1 MTDARTDARSGML
14 ADLLIAVAFLVV
26 GLSIGPLVAVAPA
39 LAVVGAGGALLV
51 LLAVWRPVEAVA
63 GYVLLNPLLVG
74 LDRGAVVPFLRLNEV
89 LLLPLLAGL
98 FVVLLRR
105 WARKGWA
112 IAWRGDGIDVA
123 VLALAFTGSVTTLVW
138 NFARNREITAD
149 DLLYAVS
156 LWKLVV
162 LYAVVR
168 LVVRDPRSVRR
179 TLTAVVVSACLV
191 GVIGVLQALG
201 VGPVIDVLSALIP
214 VGDEGYT
221 YDGGRAMATVG
232 NPIAFGDI
240 MIFGAIVAAA
250 LAWRVPGRSRLLWA
264 VAAAL
269 CLCTLASG
277 QVSIVLGLAVA
288 ALSFAIV
295 TRTVGRVVIGACALL
310 AVAAVVLQ
318 PILDARLSDSDP
330 STGLPSSWTGRYG
343 RLENLQQYFLPD
355 IGTDFNWVFG
365 VRTAGRAEGQEFWRP
380 WVYIE
385 SGYVWALWTGG
396 LLLLVAVAALLVSA
410 VRAGRRLVASTDPT
424 TSAVGI
430 ALVTLACTLAFLMI
444 FDPHLTFRGGSE
456 LLFVLLALGAALDA
470 RTRRPDRSDDLEVP
484 HAVA

>member
-1 MTDARTDARSGML
+1 
-14 ADLLIAVAFLVV
+14 
-26 GLSIGPLVAVAPA
+26 
-39 LAVVGAGGALLV
+39 
-51 LLAVWRPVEAVA
+51 VA
-63 GYVLLNPLLVG
+63 GYVVLNPLLVG
-74 LDRGAVVPFLRLNEV
+74 LDRGALVPFLRLNEV
-89 LLLPLLAGL
+89 LLLPLIAGL
-98 FVVLLRR
+98 SVVLLRR
-105 WARKGWA
+105 WARSGWTV
-112 IAWRGDGIDVA
+112 AWRGDGMDAA
-123 VLALAFTGSVTTLVW
+123 VVALAFTGSVTTLVW
-138 NFARNREITAD
+138 NFARDREITTD

-168 LVVRDPRSVRR
+168 LVVQGPWAVRR
-179 TLTAVVVSACLV
+179 TLTAVLVSAGLV

-201 VGPVIDVLSALIP
+201 VGPVIDVLSSLIP
-214 VGDEGYT
+214 VGEEGYT
-221 YDGGRAMATVG
+221 YTGGRAMATVG

-240 MIFGAIVAAA
+240 VLFGAVVAAS
-250 LAWRVPGRSRLLWA
+250 LAWRVPGRTRLLWA

-288 ALSFAIV
+288 ALTFAIV
-295 TRTVGRVVIGACALL
+295 TRTVGRVVIGGVALL

-343 RLENLQQYFLPD
+343 RLANLREYFLPD
-355 IGTDFNWVFG
+355 IGADFNWVFG

-385 SGYVWALWTGG
+385 SGYVWALWTVG
-396 LLLLVAVAALLVSA
+396 LLLLVAVVALLVAA

-430 ALVTLACTLAFLMI
+430 ALVTRAGTVAFLMI

-456 LLFVLLALGAALDA
+456 LLFVLLALGAARDA
-470 RTRRPDRSDDLEVP
+470 RIRRPDRSDDLEAS